1 MWFSEDPVR
10 GAGRQRYISVWAA
23 QIVKESEISFAAG
36 TLSDDTLGVCP
47 SVCGCIYIASAH

>member
-10 GAGRQRYISVWAA
+10 AVWAA

-36 TLSDDTLGVCP
+36 KLSDDTLGVCP